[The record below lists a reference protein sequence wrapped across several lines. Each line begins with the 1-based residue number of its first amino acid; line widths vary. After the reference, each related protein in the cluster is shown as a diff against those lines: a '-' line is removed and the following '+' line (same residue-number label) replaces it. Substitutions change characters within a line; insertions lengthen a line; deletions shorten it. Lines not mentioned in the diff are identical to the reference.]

1 MFLGGVVVEIDYP
14 QCIGDSDK
22 IRIYKLTNP
31 DSVTRAGI
39 LHILRNKIFCERK
52 KYRHQKH

>member
-1 MFLGGVVVEIDYP
+1 MLPGGVVVEIDYP

-39 LHILRNKIFCERK
+39 LHILRNNIFFE
-52 KYRHQKH
+52 